1 VVDPVEIQRRIRRR
15 IDESGLSADVAADVN
30 IVVSSGSGMAS
41 AQQNAPISQG
51 RSSRA
56 ARAAPDAKEHP

>member
-1 VVDPVEIQRRIRRR
+1 MVDPIEISRRIRRR

-30 IVVSSGSGMAS
+30 IVVSSGGGTAT
-41 AQQNAPISQG
+41 ATQHAPINQG

-56 ARAAPDAKEHP
+56 ARAAPDAKEQP

>member
-15 IDESGLSADVAADVN
+15 IDEPGLSADVAADVN
-30 IVVSSGSGMAS
+30 IVVSSGSGTAS

-56 ARAAPDAKEHP
+56 ARAAPDAKEQP

>member
-1 VVDPVEIQRRIRRR
+1 MVDPVEIQRRIRRR

-30 IVVSSGSGMAS
+30 IVVNTGGAAS
-41 AQQNAPISQG
+41 AHQHAPITQG

-56 ARAAPDAKEHP
+56 ARAAPDAKEQP